1 LISHRSRRPRT
12 FLLLLA
18 GAALVSLL
26 VAAIASALPGDPPIA
41 NQAPADGATLPAVA
55 EGLKVTF
62 SCPAY
67 RTAEEVVEIEEEN
80 EEEEIEI
87 IEETISVFGGSEEY
101 GVNFSTSPTPGTDG
115 RLTTAGFGE
124 AGEGE
129 SEAVKGTP
137 NCTSELELPTV
148 PNPAVL
154 YSGRVYWQAFRECEG
169 CASGYETGPVSSF
182 VLFPKIEEGEINY
195 VNHIFG
201 GYLTKVHFSAE
212 AELKGTKILLQRWGG
227 SAWETIGE
235 EEGSNAGENNFYVTL
250 APGHQLLRPFVV
262 GTGVALALEPK
273 ARTVRKPKGSPP
285 APVATGTW
293 IVAGKTEQEE
303 FPLSFRV
310 TDAGTMLRGLNAP
323 IEAICHAATP
333 AGNVTIEAVSAIHH
347 ARIAP
352 DGSVVGRT
360 RSNGEIPSIVAL
372 TGNFYNGRFTGELTS
387 AFANCTGFRQFE
399 AVLQKPPKK

>member
-1 LISHRSRRPRT
+1 LINDRSRRPRT
-12 FLLLLA
+12 FLLLLG

-41 NQAPADGATLPAVA
+41 NQSPADGATVPAVA

-67 RTAEEVVEIEEEN
+67 RTVEEVVEIEEEN

-87 IEETISVFGGSEEY
+87 IEETIPVFGGSEEY
-101 GVNFSTSPTPGTDG
+101 GVNFSTSPALGADG
-115 RLTTAGFGE
+115 RLTTTGFGE

-129 SEAVKGTP
+129 SEAVKGTA
-137 NCTSELELPTV
+137 NCSSELELPTS

-154 YSGRVYWQAFRECEG
+154 NSGRVYWQAFRECEG

-182 VLFPKIEEGEINY
+182 VLVPKIEEAEINY

-201 GYLTKVHFSAE
+201 GYLTKIHFFAE
-212 AELKGTKILLQRWGG
+212 AELRGAKVLLQRWDG
-227 SAWETIGE
+227 SAWETIAE
-235 EEGSNAGENNFYVTL
+235 EDGNNAGENNFYVTL
-250 APGHQLLRPFVV
+250 ATGHQLLRPLLV
-262 GTGVALALEPK
+262 GTGVSLALEAK
-273 ARTVRKPKGSPP
+273 ARTVRRPKGSPP
-285 APVATGTW
+285 APVEPGTW
-293 IVAGKTEQEE
+293 VVAGKSEPEE
-303 FPLSFRV
+303 FPLSFKV
-310 TDAGTMLRGLNAP
+310 TDGGTMLRGLNAAV
-323 IEAICHAATP
+323 EAICHAATP

-360 RSNGEIPSIVAL
+360 RSSGAIPSIVAL